1 MTGYDVFVGTHPGA
15 EGTTPANG
23 AAPIV
28 VTDYNVLHLDPGQT
42 YYFTVRALSARG
54 ASAPSTEVSNAPGY
68 RGIGSLAIP
77 VVSLAPTPDGLGYWL
92 VNSAGQ
98 VSTHGDAVDHGSVSE
113 LRLAAPIVQIV
124 ASRHGGGYW
133 LVGTDG
139 GVFAFG
145 DARFFGSTGSI
156 AVQAP
161 VVGMAV
167 DPATGGYWL
176 VTNDGQVFGFDTPVY
191 GSPPVL
197 DAPVIGIE
205 ATADG
210 GGYWE
215 VAPDGGVFAYGDA
228 RFRGSPAGAV
238 LNAPI
243 AGMSPD
249 QADGGYWLV
258 GWDGGIF
265 AYGAPFHG
273 AG

>member
-1 MTGYDVFVGTHPGA
+1 
-15 EGTTPANG
+15 
-23 AAPIV
+23 
-28 VTDYNVLHLDPGQT
+28 
-42 YYFTVRALSARG
+42 
-54 ASAPSTEVSNAPGY
+54 
-68 RGIGSLAIP
+68 
-77 VVSLAPTPDGLGYWL
+77 
-92 VNSAGQ
+92 
-98 VSTHGDAVDHGSVSE
+98 
-113 LRLAAPIVQIV
+113 
-124 ASRHGGGYW
+124 
-133 LVGTDG
+133 
-139 GVFAFG
+139 VFAFG
-145 DARFFGSTGSI
+145 DARFLGSTGSI

-215 VAPDGGVFAYGDA
+215 VATDGGVFAYGDA

-243 AGMSPD
+243 AGLSPGLMI
-249 QADGGYWLV
+249 GGYWLV
-258 GWDGGIF
+258 AGDGGVF
-265 AYGAPFHG
+265 TYGTPFFG